1 MQNGDAENKKR
12 LVPLNFG
19 KHHKLIALGL
29 GNRLLP
35 DQRSPAIIHMRTILE
50 TASKRLFP
58 NRKEV
63 WKRSGAYFRLMHD
76 LRKHNGDE
84 NRRHHIHYAQFGDA
98 G

>member
-29 GNRLLP
+29 GNRPLP
-35 DQRSPAIIHMRTILE
+35 EQRPLATIPWV
-50 TASKRLFP
+50 LFWKWLP
-58 NRKEV
+58 SAFFQTEKAV
-63 WKRSGAYFRLMHD
+63 WEKVGVCFRLMHD

>member
-12 LVPLNFG
+12 LVPLNLG
-19 KHHKLIALGL
+19 KHHKLICLRPWEQAAS
-29 GNRLLP
+29 RAA
-35 DQRSPAIIHMRTILE
+35 SPCNNSMRTILE